1 MFPCW
6 SDGPRPTGRDV
17 PPCAGWVGPTAL
29 LCLYGFCSTVR
40 PIEPFLTEFLTGGD
54 KNLTTRQVTRQVFPV
69 WTYSSLVL
77 LAPVLLLTDALRYK
91 PAIVLQGLTCVT
103 AFLLLI
109 LGSGVRSAQAAFF
122 FYSVAM
128 ATDVAYFSYIYTLV
142 PPGYYQRAT
151 SYVKGAVLLGNAVG
165 SLLGQLLVSLGG
177 VSLLWLAFLTLVFLS
192 VALITSCFLPMP
204 KSGLFPA
211 GAPPAQQGAS
221 GGGTQTSERWTVPTW
236 VQSVKTTMRRLA
248 SDCQECYSSVGVVFF
263 CVWAATGRCGF
274 YQVVGYVQVLWA
286 HIQPHNASAYNGG
299 VDAIS
304 TLTGAAG
311 TVAVGHVSLE
321 WSTWG
326 ELVLGGSTFLLAVA
340 LFLMDWTGSVGVSY
354 ACFFLF
360 KTLYMPLTAICSFQ
374 IARTLPRRRYAL
386 VFGVNSLVG
395 SVLQS
400 VLTAIVINNTS
411 VELSITS
418 QFFIYSSFFA
428 AVSLL
433 FAIRGVYSVLR
444 VKWRV
449 GDHGAERTTRLP
461 EQVSHL

>member
-54 KNLTTRQVTRQVFPV
+54 KNLTTRQVRVGSFMGVVRITDFAWMRTRGLRLTFFMTPPVTRQVFPV

-165 SLLGQLLVSLGG
+165 SLL
-177 VSLLWLAFLTLVFLS
+177 
-192 VALITSCFLPMP
+192 
-204 KSGLFPA
+204 